1 MIEKIEISSLNLRY
15 VNCRLKSPGAERV
28 LLNSIAEKGIT
39 NALQGVSTTEGANER
54 RILLDGFKRYRCA
67 KRLGI
72 SIVPFWSLGSDEV
85 CGIMQLLRISIANN
99 LSILEQAVLIDELQ
113 KVHMMGNGEIAM
125 SLEKSKAWVSMR
137 TGIIR
142 EMSECVRNHIFA
154 GRFPVYSYMYT
165 LRQFIRMN
173 RVAKKDV
180 DEFVQAVAG
189 KRLSI
194 RDIDLLAHGYFKGS
208 LELRQQISSGNFSW
222 ALGRL
227 KSSETNSDGCTE
239 FEKTMLRDLE
249 IAQKYMQRLIYKS
262 VDDRLKTNAFYSQ
275 ANILS
280 GGIVRLIEKF
290 SQSLRGFHDRSGH
303 AQSNLPSSQ

>member
-1 MIEKIEISSLNLRY
+1 MIEEIEITSLDLRY
-15 VNCRLKSPGAERV
+15 GNCRLKSPGAERV
-28 LLNSIAEKGIT
+28 LLSSIAEKGIT
-39 NALQGVSTTEGANER
+39 DALQGVNTNDAGNER

-67 KRLGI
+67 TRLGI
-72 SIVPFWSLGSDEV
+72 SIVPYCSLGSDEA
-85 CGIMQLLRISIANN
+85 CAIIQLLRISIANS

-113 KVHMMGNGEIAM
+113 NHHMMGNAEIAV

-142 EMSECVRNHIFA
+142 EMSECVRNQIF
-154 GRFPVYSYMYT
+154 GGMFPAYSYMYT

-189 KRLSI
+189 KHLSI

-208 LELRQQISSGNFSW
+208 LELQKQINGGNFSW
-222 ALGRL
+222 ALSRL
-227 KSSETNSDGCTE
+227 KSSAANGEDGCTE
-239 FEKTMLRDLE
+239 FERTMLRDLK

-262 VDDRLKTNAFYSQ
+262 TDDRLKTNAFYSQ

-280 GGIVRLIEKF
+280 GGIVRLMKKY
-290 SQSLRGFHDRSGH
+290 SQIMRGFHDRSGH
-303 AQSNLPSSQ
+303 A

>member
-1 MIEKIEISSLNLRY
+1 MIEEIEITSLDLRY
-15 VNCRLKSPGAERV
+15 GNCRLKSPGAERV
-28 LLNSIAEKGIT
+28 LLSSIAEKGIT
-39 NALQGVSTTEGANER
+39 DALQGVNTNDGGNER

-67 KRLGI
+67 TRLGI
-72 SIVPFWSLGSDEV
+72 SIVPYCSLGSDEA
-85 CGIMQLLRISIANN
+85 CAIMQLLRISIANS

-113 KVHMMGNGEIAM
+113 KHHMMGNAEIAL

-142 EMSECVRNHIFA
+142 GMSECVRNQIFG
-154 GRFPVYSYMYT
+154 GRFPAYSYMYT

-189 KRLSI
+189 KHLSI

-208 LELRQQISSGNFSW
+208 LELQKQINGGNFSW
-222 ALGRL
+222 ALSRL
-227 KSSETNSDGCTE
+227 KSSAGNGEDGCTE
-239 FEKTMLRDLE
+239 FERTMLRDLK

-262 VDDRLKTNAFYSQ
+262 TDDRLKTNAFYSQ

-280 GGIVRLIEKF
+280 GGIVRLMKKY
-290 SQSLRGFHDRSGH
+290 SQIMRGFHDRSGH
-303 AQSNLPSSQ
+303 A

>member
-1 MIEKIEISSLNLRY
+1 MIEEIEITSLDLRY
-15 VNCRLKSPGAERV
+15 GNCRLKSPGAERV
-28 LLNSIAEKGIT
+28 LLSSIAEKGIT
-39 NALQGVSTTEGANER
+39 DALQGVNTNDAGNER

-67 KRLGI
+67 TRLGI
-72 SIVPFWSLGSDEV
+72 SIVPYCSLGSDEA
-85 CGIMQLLRISIANN
+85 GAIMQLLRISIANS

-113 KVHMMGNGEIAM
+113 KHHMMSNAEIAL

-142 EMSECVRNHIFA
+142 EMSECVRNQIFG
-154 GRFPVYSYMYT
+154 GRFPAYSYMYT

-208 LELRQQISSGNFSW
+208 LELQKQINGGNFSW
-222 ALGRL
+222 ALSRL
-227 KSSETNSDGCTE
+227 KSSAANGENGCTE
-239 FEKTMLRDLE
+239 FERTMLRDLE

-262 VDDRLKTNAFYSQ
+262 TDDRLKTNAFYSQ

-280 GGIVRLIEKF
+280 GGIVRLMEKF
-290 SQSLRGFHDRSGH
+290 SQSLRGFHDRSGR
-303 AQSNLPSSQ
+303 A